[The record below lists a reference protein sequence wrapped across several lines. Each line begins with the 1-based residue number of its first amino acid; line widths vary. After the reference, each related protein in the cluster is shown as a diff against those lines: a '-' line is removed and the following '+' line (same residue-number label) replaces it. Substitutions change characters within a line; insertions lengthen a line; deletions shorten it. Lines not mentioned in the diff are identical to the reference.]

1 MCTYLSICDRI
12 YIDQKKQLSRRQGK
26 SRRKKGCMSKE
37 KMEEI
42 VKQVMTESHLRYI
55 DYYESG
61 CFYYL
66 SGRYPDL
73 SISDCVD
80 VIDMI
85 RDRL

>member
-1 MCTYLSICDRI
+1 MTR
-12 YIDQKKQLSRRQGK
+12 
-26 SRRKKGCMSKE
+26 E

-42 VKQVMTESHLRYI
+42 VKQVMAESQLRYV
-55 DYYESG
+55 DYYEAA

-66 SGRYPDL
+66 AGRYPDL

-80 VIDMI
+80 LIDMI